1 MVSSQHA
8 VPVIAVGVGCLGRWR
23 LCRYADAYRLLMQR
37 EVLRMIAIAA
47 QEVTGACETW
57 KLLR

>member
-1 MVSSQHA
+1 M
-8 VPVIAVGVGCLGRWR
+8 PVIAVGVGCLGRWR
-23 LCRYADAYRLLMQR
+23 LCCADADAYRLLMQR
-37 EVLRMIAIAA
+37 EVIRMIAIAA